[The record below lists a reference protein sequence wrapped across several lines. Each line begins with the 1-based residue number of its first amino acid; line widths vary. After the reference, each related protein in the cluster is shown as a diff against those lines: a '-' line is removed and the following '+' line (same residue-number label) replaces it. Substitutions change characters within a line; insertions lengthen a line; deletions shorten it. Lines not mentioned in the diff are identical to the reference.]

1 MRFDHLALAVRDP
14 DRSLFFYTDVLGLT
28 GTTRREDDG
37 LLLTT
42 PEGFILALL
51 DGEPPQLAAPFH
63 FGISASTPEEVRAA
77 RHRLQARGVE
87 ETEWADEAE
96 YVSTKVRD
104 PDGYVVEISWEP
116 GDRPTTA

>member
-1 MRFDHLALAVRDP
+1 MWFDHLALPVRDP
-14 DRSLFFYTDVLGLT
+14 ERSLAFYTDVVGLT

-42 PEGFILALL
+42 PEGFVLALL
-51 DGEPPQLAAPFH
+51 AGEPLRPDTPFH
-63 FGISASTPEEVRAA
+63 FGISAATPDEVRAM
-77 RHRLQARGVE
+77 RQRLHALDVE
-87 ETEWADEAE
+87 ETEWTDEIA

-116 GDRPTTA
+116 ASRLPSA

>member
-1 MRFDHLALAVRDP
+1 MRFDHLALPVRDP
-14 DRSLFFYTDVLGLT
+14 DRSLAFYTDVVGLT

-42 PEGFILALL
+42 PEGFVLALL
-51 DGEPPQLAAPFH
+51 AGEPLRADTPFH
-63 FGISASTPEEVRAA
+63 FGISASTPDEVRAM
-77 RHRLQARGVE
+77 RERLHELDVE
-87 ETEWADEAE
+87 ETEWADEID

-116 GDRPTTA
+116 AGRPPSA

>member
-1 MRFDHLALAVRDP
+1 MRLDHLALPVRDP
-14 DRSLFFYTDVLGLT
+14 DRSLNFYTDVVGLT

-42 PEGFILALL
+42 PEGFVLALL
-51 DGEPPQLAAPFH
+51 AGDPPRLDTPFH
-63 FGISASTPEEVRAA
+63 FGISASTPDEVRAA
-77 RHRLQARGVE
+77 RHRLQDLGIE
-87 ETEWADEAE
+87 ETEWADEVD

-116 GDRPTTA
+116 GDGPTAV